1 MHTHICMY
9 VCMHAVIYVVC
20 KYGIRVGGRNVS
32 GFKVCE
38 DFLWLPIVYS
48 FSLRVDIRL

>member
-20 KYGIRVGGRNVS
+20 KYGSRVGGRNVS